1 MLRPAGTLFDELPSM
16 TPKRIAYILNI
27 FPKLSETFIA
37 GEIAELRKRG
47 VEVRIF
53 SLLPPREELQ
63 HDIVRSAGLDQ
74 ITTYDVA
81 TFEEGIKKFQP
92 DILHAHFA
100 KEATEKA
107 RDLSAS
113 CCVPF
118 TFTAH
123 GYDIHRKPP
132 PDFFQ
137 RAMASSAVV
146 TVSRANAKHIHR
158 TFQVSRSRIHVIPCG
173 VDTERFCPANGIPPG
188 PPLIVCVARLVAVK
202 NLALLLDTCAVLRND
217 GVNFRC
223 VIVGDGPL
231 RGELES
237 KRAALNLEKLVEMP
251 GAAEQGEVLKW
262 WQRAAVG
269 ALTSEN
275 EGMPVC
281 LMEAAACGVPVVAPH
296 VGGVPELVA
305 DGVTGILSPA
315 NDPGSFALALE
326 RLLANAEL
334 RGRMG
339 AAARQRAL
347 EKFSVA
353 RQVDALLE
361 LWSEILVR
369 RSRPRIVSVT
379 DPFGVTADAALPT
392 LVAALDPKRAAAA
405 FKHSLPRL
413 SGNGRLKLKAI
424 RVVRHKPGKRCVV
437 EYDLKVKPPR
447 EIEQVVTVI
456 GKVRAKRSGNEG
468 FRQLEMI
475 WNAGFES
482 NSADNI
488 SVPEPL
494 SVISDFKMWV
504 QRKVSGE
511 VATKLISGPDGV
523 ALARRIAQA
532 LHKLHCANL
541 PTERAHTMAD
551 ELRILRECM
560 EKLSASRPELAARI
574 SRLMTACER
583 LGASMPEPKPCG
595 IHRDF
600 YPAQVLVDGSRLWLI
615 DFDLFCLGDP
625 GLDAGNFLGHVTE
638 QALRE
643 HGCADALSEV
653 EKAMEEKFV
662 ELHGEQVRSS
672 VRAYA
677 TLTVAR
683 HIYLSRQFPER
694 ERTTMDLLRVC
705 ENRLGIENT

>member
-1 MLRPAGTLFDELPSM
+1 MNLR
-16 TPKRIAYILNI
+16 RIAYILNI

-53 SLLPPREELQ
+53 SLLPPRDELQ
-63 HDIVRSAGLDQ
+63 HDIVRSAGLDR
-74 ITTYDVA
+74 ITSYDVA
-81 TFEEGIKKFQP
+81 DFADGIKKFQP

-107 RDLSAS
+107 RELSAL
-113 CCVPF
+113 CNVPF

-132 PDFFQ
+132 PDFHE
-137 RAMASSAVV
+137 RAMAASAVV
-146 TVSRANAKHIHR
+146 TVSRANAKFIRHA
-158 TFQVSRSRIHVIPCG
+158 FKVSRSRIHVIPCG
-173 VDTERFCPANGIPPG
+173 VDTERFCPANGVQPG

-202 NLALLLDTCAVLRND
+202 NLAVLLDACALLRND

-231 RGELES
+231 HGELES
-237 KRAALNLEKLVEMP
+237 KRTGLNLEKLVEMP

-269 ALTSEN
+269 VLTSEN

-281 LMEAAACGVPVVAPH
+281 LMEAASCGVPVVAPR
-296 VGGVPELVA
+296 VGGIRELVA
-305 DGVTGILSPA
+305 NRITGILAPS
-315 NDPGSFALALE
+315 NDAGSFALVLG

-347 EKFSVA
+347 EKFSVT

-379 DPFGVTADAALPT
+379 DPFGVKADAALPT
-392 LVAALDPKRAAAA
+392 IAAAINPRRAAEE

-424 RVVRHKPGKRCVV
+424 RVVRHKSGKRCVV
-437 EYDLKVKPPR
+437 EYDAKLKR
-447 EIEQVVTVI
+447 RRAAEEDVTVI

-475 WNAGFES
+475 WNAGFDAA
-482 NSADNI
+482 SADNI

-494 SVISDFKMWV
+494 GVISDLKMWF

-511 VATKLISGPDGV
+511 VATKLISGPDGA

-532 LHKLHCANL
+532 IHKLHRANL
-541 PTERAHTMAD
+541 PTDRAHTMAD
-551 ELRILRECM
+551 ELRILRGCM
-560 EKLSASRPELAARI
+560 EKVSASRPELASRI
-574 SRLMTACER
+574 SRLMAACER
-583 LGASMPEPKPCG
+583 LGASVPEPEPCG

-600 YPAQVLVDGSRLWLI
+600 YPAQVIVDGPRLWLI

-643 HGCADALSEV
+643 RGDADALAEV
-653 EKAMEEKFV
+653 EQTLEEKFV
-662 ELHGEQVRSS
+662 ELHGEQVRAS

-694 ERTTMDLLRVC
+694 ERTTMDLLQVC
-705 ENRLGIENT
+705 EKRLGIG